1 LLTKLKAVDLCLQ
14 ILNRLLI
21 WIGYLAFVVISFVL
35 AYYLYIGFL
44 KAKDWILS
52 TFDMLYEYFQ
62 GLFSVLQEVYEFVI
76 SIPEIVADYFEDIV
90 SKLVGGATDWIDDIG
105 DLLPF

>member
-1 LLTKLKAVDLCLQ
+1 
-14 ILNRLLI
+14 
-21 WIGYLAFVVISFVL
+21 
-35 AYYLYIGFL
+35 
-44 KAKDWILS
+44 
-52 TFDMLYEYFQ
+52 MLYEYFQ

-76 SIPEIVADYFEDIV
+76 SIPEIVADYFEDIM